1 MNVFAHNHGQNSQW
15 ENKNTMTNIKWTDD
29 LKRGLTFQD
38 DDHEE
43 AVAMMNAL
51 QACSEADLPVLF
63 KQLFEHTKAHLA
75 REDELMDRIGFF
87 AAEVHKGEHVRV
99 LVEMQAFQDKLDAGD
114 IAAVRTYVEETVPD
128 WFLNHL
134 ESMDTATAMF
144 ARQKGET

>member
-1 MNVFAHNHGQNSQW
+1 MFTLKYGANSH
-15 ENKNTMTNIKWTDD
+15 KDSKKTMTLIKWSDE
-29 LKRGLTFQD
+29 LKRGLAFQD

-43 AVAMMNAL
+43 AVAVMNAL

-63 KQLFEHTKAHLA
+63 KQLFDHTKAHLA

-99 LVEMQAFQDKLDAGD
+99 LAEMQAFQDKLDAGD